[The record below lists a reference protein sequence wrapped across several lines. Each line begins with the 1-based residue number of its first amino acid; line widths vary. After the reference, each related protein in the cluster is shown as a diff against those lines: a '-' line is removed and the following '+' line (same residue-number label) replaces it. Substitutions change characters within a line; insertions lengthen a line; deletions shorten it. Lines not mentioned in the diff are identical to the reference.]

1 MNAILHAQT
10 RLKLVLDSLETFVPL
25 LSIAKTFTMTSND
38 VVIFLTLKRV
48 SRDRKDLFFT

>member
-48 SRDRKDLFFT
+48 SRDRKD